1 MKRVA
6 YISLSA
12 NSWQRAALLDSAI
25 NLAIS
30 HSAKVSFFQLYRG
43 ETSLID
49 FPLTSKLDYLRAKW
63 QDNRVNREFQ
73 HDLFEI
79 VPMKLR
85 VKDEIEE
92 IDALAI
98 QVGVEETIVKTRDSK
113 PCEVHSK
120 LSSQH
125 YAETYL
131 AFYESAKSFF
141 KEAQP
146 DLVYIFNGRFYR
158 EKAFWHAAVDLGIE
172 VNFIERFSPGWH
184 DRYFEFKRPV
194 HDISYRCYAMQHFMR
209 EFCGSHGITKAKEIA
224 SKWFDERA
232 AGIGQTFTSRQ
243 NVIFQR
249 NNSYS
254 KQIVF
259 FHSSEDELF
268 TTELGSSKWAD
279 QISFLEDLI
288 ESLKSHPEIL
298 LVVRLHPNLAFKSP
312 REIRRWMSFAKSIL
326 ASNVKFLMQDSP
338 VNSYYLIRSS
348 DCVITFGS
356 TIGVEATHM
365 GKPSFLVSH
374 AFHELLNVTKNV
386 SNLIELM
393 DSILALENLSPPDD
407 LSTNTIPYGLFHAVG
422 GVKFRHLKPLGEKK
436 EQDQP
441 FQFDGVSLGTLRI
454 ISLVRKIEGL
464 LYRSLGLYNRYG
476 CKC

>member
-158 EKAFWHAAVDLGIE
+158 KKLFG
-172 VNFIERFSPGWH
+172 
-184 DRYFEFKRPV
+184 
-194 HDISYRCYAMQHFMR
+194 MQ
-209 EFCGSHGITKAKEIA
+209 
-224 SKWFDERA
+224 
-232 AGIGQTFTSRQ
+232 Q
-243 NVIFQR
+243 
-249 NNSYS
+249 
-254 KQIVF
+254 
-259 FHSSEDELF
+259 
-268 TTELGSSKWAD
+268 
-279 QISFLEDLI
+279 
-288 ESLKSHPEIL
+288 
-298 LVVRLHPNLAFKSP
+298 
-312 REIRRWMSFAKSIL
+312 
-326 ASNVKFLMQDSP
+326 
-338 VNSYYLIRSS
+338 
-348 DCVITFGS
+348 
-356 TIGVEATHM
+356 
-365 GKPSFLVSH
+365 
-374 AFHELLNVTKNV
+374 
-386 SNLIELM
+386 
-393 DSILALENLSPPDD
+393 
-407 LSTNTIPYGLFHAVG
+407 
-422 GVKFRHLKPLGEKK
+422 
-436 EQDQP
+436 
-441 FQFDGVSLGTLRI
+441 
-454 ISLVRKIEGL
+454 
-464 LYRSLGLYNRYG
+464 
-476 CKC
+476 